1 MGSQTILVIRH
12 AEKPE
17 PGGETAGVDEEGGR
31 DAKSLTPRGWQR
43 AGAWTEL
50 FVPSLAVE
58 RPLPAPSAI
67 FASAP
72 STGQEDVAGAASSKS
87 KRPLETISGLAA
99 KLGVNVD
106 LRFSKGQEAALASV
120 ISLVEGVVL
129 VCWQH
134 EDITTIARGLGPIS
148 ADVPGVWPSDRFN
161 VMFRF
166 DRPGRAASWTF
177 SQVVPVMLDGDKQEP
192 L

>member
-1 MGSQTILVIRH
+1 MGVQTILIIRH
-12 AEKPE
+12 AEKPD
-17 PGGETAGVDEEGGR
+17 PGGMIVGVDAAGAE
-31 DAKSLTPRGWQR
+31 DSKSLTPRGWQR

-50 FVPSLAVE
+50 FVPSLVAE
-58 RPLPAPSAI
+58 RPVPSPTAI

-72 STGQEDVAGAASSKS
+72 STKEEAEAGAGGSKS

-99 KLGVNVD
+99 KLGIAVN
-106 LRFSKGQEAALASV
+106 LRFSKGQEAALATAISV
-120 ISLVEGVVL
+120 VQGVVL

-134 EDITTIARGLGPIS
+134 EDIATIAQALQPTAAI
-148 ADVPGVWPSDRFN
+148 PNVWPGDRFN

-166 DRPGRAASWTF
+166 DRLGPDAYWAFT
-177 SQVVPVMLDGDKQEP
+177 QIVPVMLDGDIRDS